1 VVTRLDPPYRSHDQ
15 VSGCLIVPTCITCTA
30 CIENEIWCQEMSR
43 GTSTAKKILLDRANC
58 HRRYILYIIHILF
71 YIKKQGT
78 KSEPHVINI
87 YRQINSTSSS
97 SFSLLNTILIPLLFS
112 ISSLT
117 FCCCGLVVHALPC
130 YPSCSCR
137 TAGCSFLDASVPSH
151 APSGDGYS
159 SQFGGHGHQHTI
171 LLLCCCH
178 PTVLTICILSL
189 FILLDPEMINSYHL
203 NKKEHTKYIWL
214 NVATSTDQLRSPFS
228 QTVYSNIFTRAI
240 LFFQCCY
247 FPYFVGRV
255 PAF

>member
-1 VVTRLDPPYRSHDQ
+1 MVTRLDPPYRSHDQ

-159 SQFGGHGHQHTI
+159 SPVWWPWPPTHNSFA
-171 LLLCCCH
+171 LLL
-178 PTVLTICILSL
+178 PPNSINYLYFVLIYITRSRDDKLVSL
-189 FILLDPEMINSYHL
+189 EQKRTYKIHL
-203 NKKEHTKYIWL
+203 
-214 NVATSTDQLRSPFS
+214 A
-228 QTVYSNIFTRAI
+228 
-240 LFFQCCY
+240 QCCY
-247 FPYFVGRV
+247 IH
-255 PAF
+255 